1 MPLLLAAL
9 QLFPFTSVAR
19 HEPRRN
25 FARTIFLTIPQ
36 LVLLLLFYD
45 LMSAQNAPAFSTN
58 AHARALTAISLD
70 HDAHIVA
77 TAADDGALRLWKR
90 HSGTLELVFELTND
104 LTPIQEMHLSPNGDF
119 LYLLR
124 PGERGVR
131 RLDIDRLMR
140 IFETHGL

>member
-1 MPLLLAAL
+1 L

-36 LVLLLLFYD
+36 LVLSLLFYD
-45 LMSAQNAPAFSTN
+45 LMSAQNALAFSAN

-70 HDAHIVA
+70 HDAQIVT
-77 TAADDGALRLWKR
+77 TAAEDGALRLWKR

-104 LTPIQEMHLSPNGDF
+104 STLIQEMHLSPNGDF

-124 PGERGVR
+124 KGERGVR
-131 RLDIDRLMR
+131 RLDIARLITLFR
-140 IFETHGL
+140 EHGL

>member
-1 MPLLLAAL
+1 MPLPLAAL

-36 LVLLLLFYD
+36 LVLSLLFYD
-45 LMSAQNAPAFSTN
+45 LRSAQNAPAFSTN
-58 AHARALTAISLD
+58 AQTRAFTAISLD

-104 LTPIQEMHLSPNGDF
+104 STPIQEMQLSPNGEF

-124 PGERGVR
+124 KGERGVR